1 MSNDFDFLTG
11 HWSVRNRRL
20 ATLFSGADDWYEFPG
35 VSRAQPLMGGV
46 GNLDEITFPTL
57 DRIGMTLRL
66 FDQERKEWSIYW
78 SISSTG
84 RLYPPMR
91 GVFSGGRG
99 DFYGD
104 DEHEGRTVRAH
115 FIWSHIS
122 ADGWRWEQEYSD
134 DGGRTWESNWVMEGS
149 RAD

>member
-11 HWSVRNRRL
+11 RWDVRNRRL
-20 ATLFSGADDWYEFPG
+20 ATLFSGADDWYEFPA
-35 VSRAQPLMGGV
+35 VSRAQQLLGGV

-57 DRIGMTLRL
+57 DKIGMTLRL

-99 DFYGD
+99 TSTATTSTRGAPY
-104 DEHEGRTVRAH
+104 GRT
-115 FIWSHIS
+115 SS
-122 ADGWRWEQEYSD
+122 
-134 DGGRTWESNWVMEGS
+134 GRTCPRTVGAGS
-149 RAD
+149 RSTRTTAAGPGSPTG